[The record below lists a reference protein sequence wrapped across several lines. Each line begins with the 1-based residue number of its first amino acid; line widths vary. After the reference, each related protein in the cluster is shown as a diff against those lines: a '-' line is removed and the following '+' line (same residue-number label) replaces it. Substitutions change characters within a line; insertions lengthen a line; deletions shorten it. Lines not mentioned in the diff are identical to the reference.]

1 MQEELFV
8 ENVTKERKLLELVNT
23 FVINVMPS
31 SRKLISSSGE
41 IPSIHTT
48 LTAADAEWNLRKMPG
63 RLVEIFIVSVVT
75 TLWESLYVVPVIG
88 LLKKELSMLLE
99 NNGTW
104 STLSV
109 PFVRSRSSEIGIMS
123 GKV

>member
-1 MQEELFV
+1 
-8 ENVTKERKLLELVNT
+8 
-23 FVINVMPS
+23 
-31 SRKLISSSGE
+31 
-41 IPSIHTT
+41 
-48 LTAADAEWNLRKMPG
+48 MPG